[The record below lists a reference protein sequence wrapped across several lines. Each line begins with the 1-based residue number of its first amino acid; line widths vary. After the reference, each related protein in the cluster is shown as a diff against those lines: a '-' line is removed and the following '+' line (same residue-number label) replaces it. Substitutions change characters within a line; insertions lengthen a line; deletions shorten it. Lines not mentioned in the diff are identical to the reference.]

1 MKVKIISLCIA
12 MLLACSLLAGCES
25 LGPNRM
31 SIGYDQQRYKADN
44 DAYRGFNIGFEW
56 DLK

>member
-1 MKVKIISLCIA
+1 
-12 MLLACSLLAGCES
+12 MLFICLLAGCAE